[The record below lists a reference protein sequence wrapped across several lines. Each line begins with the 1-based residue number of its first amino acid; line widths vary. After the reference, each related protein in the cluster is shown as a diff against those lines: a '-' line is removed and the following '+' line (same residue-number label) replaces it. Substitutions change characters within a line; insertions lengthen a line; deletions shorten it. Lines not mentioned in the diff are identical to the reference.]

1 MSAFNVRV
9 YNYVDGQQIR
19 IYNTLYNCEDEK
31 CEIVENKQE
40 EEKIDITGVE
50 NDEIWK
56 NIEQYEPYLGEMLED
71 WERVAKSNR
80 SQYSSM
86 SRTIRNIYEITR
98 SNVWEYF
105 VTLTFNPEK
114 VDSFSYIDV
123 VKKLS
128 MWLNNIKKVY
138 APELKYIV
146 VPELHKSGRFHF
158 HGLFSDIGC
167 MELVDSGKRLP
178 CGGIIYNIGNYK
190 LGFTTATKIKDTG
203 RVSSYVTKYITKEL
217 VAVTAN
223 KKRYWCS
230 RNLEKPFIQEFV
242 LAPDEVK
249 QMLEDLTEH
258 ITYCKTVTNEL
269 LGKSTHYI
277 EVSNEI

>member
-19 IYNTLYNCEDEK
+19 IYNTCYNCENKDDVFEK
-31 CEIVENKQE
+31 NKQKKD
-40 EEKIDITGVE
+40 KIDIAGVE

-56 NIEQYEPYLGEMLED
+56 NIEKYEPYLGEMLED
-71 WERVAKSNR
+71 WERSAQKQR
-80 SQYSSM
+80 SEHNSM
-86 SRTIRNIYEITR
+86 TRTVKNIYEITR
-98 SNVWEYF
+98 SNEWEYF

-114 VDSFSYIDV
+114 VDSFDYSEV

-128 MWLNNIKKVY
+128 KWLNNLKDRY
-138 APELKYIV
+138 APDLKYII

-158 HGLFSDIGC
+158 HGLFADIGN
-167 MELVDSGKRLP
+167 MSLIDSGKRLLD
-178 CGGIIYNIGNYK
+178 GGIIYNIGNYK

-230 RNLEKPFIQEFV
+230 RNLDKVFVQEFV
-242 LAPDEVK
+242 LAPDEIK

-258 ITYCKTVTNEL
+258 ITYCKTVSNEL
-269 LGKSTHYI
+269 LGKSTKYI
-277 EVSNEI
+277 EVSNEF

>member
-19 IYNTLYNCEDEK
+19 IYNTCYNCENKDDVFEK
-31 CEIVENKQE
+31 NKQ
-40 EEKIDITGVE
+40 KKDDIDITGVE
-50 NDEIWK
+50 NEEIWK
-56 NIEQYEPYLGEMLED
+56 NIEKYEPYLGEMLED
-71 WERVAKSNR
+71 WERVAKEKR
-80 SQYSSM
+80 SKNSSM
-86 SRTIRNIYEITR
+86 SRTIKRIYEITR
-98 SNVWEYF
+98 SNEWEYF

-114 VDSFSYIDV
+114 VDSFDYSEV

-128 MWLNNIKKVY
+128 KWINNLKDRY
-138 APELKYIV
+138 APDLKYIV

-158 HGLFSDIGC
+158 HGLFSDIGN
-167 MELVDSGKRLP
+167 MQLVDSGKRLP
-178 CGGIIYNIGNYK
+178 DGSIIYNIGNYK

-203 RVSSYVTKYITKEL
+203 RVSSYVTKYITKEF
-217 VAVTAN
+217 VAVTLN

-230 RNLEKPFIQEFV
+230 RNLDEVFIQEFV
-242 LAPDEVK
+242 LAPDEVA
-249 QMLEDLTEH
+249 QMIEDLSEH

-269 LGKSTHYI
+269 LGKSTKYI

>member
-19 IYNTLYNCEDEK
+19 IYNTCYNCENKDDVFEK
-31 CEIVENKQE
+31 SKQKKE
-40 EEKIDITGVE
+40 DIDITGVE
-50 NDEIWK
+50 NEEIWK
-56 NIEQYEPYLGEMLED
+56 NIEKYEPYLGEMLED
-71 WERVAKSNR
+71 WERNAQKQR
-80 SQYSSM
+80 SEHNSM
-86 SRTIRNIYEITR
+86 SRTVKNIYEITR
-98 SNVWEYF
+98 SNEWEYF

-114 VDSFSYIDV
+114 VDSFDYSEV

-128 MWLNNIKKVY
+128 KWLNNLKDRY
-138 APELKYIV
+138 ASDLKYIV

-158 HGLFSDIGC
+158 HGLFADIGS
-167 MELVDSGKRLP
+167 MQLVDSGKRLP
-178 CGGIIYNIGNYK
+178 DGGIIYNIGNYK

-217 VAVTAN
+217 VAVTKN

-230 RNLEKPFIQEFV
+230 RNLDKVFVQEFV
-242 LAPDEVK
+242 LAPDEIK

-258 ITYCKTVTNEL
+258 ITYCKTVSNEL
-269 LGKSTHYI
+269 LGKSTKYI
-277 EVSNEI
+277 EVAYEV